1 MMLRTRSQGDWLTV
15 LLRCGVAD
23 ATAHRWA
30 PAFANLMQ
38 GNVLSLG
45 EAELDDFLGQVLHEC
60 GMLERLT
67 ENLNYRVSALTAKFG
82 NRITPAQAQKYGRI
96 ENARGVVIQR
106 ADQEAIANII
116 YGGAWGLKR
125 LGNKEP
131 GDGWKYRGRGPI
143 QVTGRYN
150 YTEVGKAIGVDI
162 VSNPDLLA
170 TDPNVGLAATIRWWE
185 RNLPDDVMDNL
196 PEVTKRV
203 NGGYTGIEERRTLT
217 ETARAALL
225 AV

>member
-1 MMLRTRSQGDWLTV
+1 MKLRQRSQGDWLTV

-38 GNVLSLG
+38 GDVLSLG

-67 ENLNYRVSALTAKFG
+67 ENLNYTAAALVAKFP
-82 NRITPAQAQKYGRI
+82 NRITRAEAQKYGRL
-96 ENARGVVIQR
+96 ENARGVVVQR
-106 ADQEAIANII
+106 ANQEAIANTI
-116 YGGAWGLKR
+116 YGGDWGRRK
-125 LGNKEP
+125 LGNTEP
-131 GDGWKYRGRGPI
+131 GDGWRFRGRGPI

-162 VSNPDLLA
+162 VSSPDLLA
-170 TDPNVGLAATIRWWE
+170 TDPNVSLAATIRWWE
-185 RNLPDDVMDNL
+185 RNLPDEVMHNL

-203 NGGYTGIEERRTLT
+203 NGGYTGIEARRSLT